1 MRSCSWDRGCTVH
14 VIERPV
20 NAANVRVGTLTG
32 CTNATSCEG
41 DDCLGD
47 NRLVDAATGMEG
59 GTLMN
64 ECFVVDTGSSLHHC
78 PGNTVTLTGRGQ
90 IAFTETV
97 AFDRPAGQ
105 RGPIT
110 GGTGEFL
117 GAAGVVTSPGLADF
131 VITITR

>member
-14 VIERPV
+14 VIERPA
-20 NAANVRVGTLTG
+20 NAADVRVGTLTG

-78 PGNTVTLTGRGQ
+78 PGNTEGRG
-90 IAFTETV
+90 T
-97 AFDRPAGQ
+97 
-105 RGPIT
+105 
-110 GGTGEFL
+110 
-117 GAAGVVTSPGLADF
+117 AGVVTSPGLADF